1 MAVELRI
8 TKGPTRASGTTATVG
23 ATYVVTKY
31 MATKDV
37 LVVLDFS
44 KIEATL
50 RLFGLETN
58 TTSVQVFLE
67 TSMQEESDDSTEWIP
82 VLDFGVQTG
91 PVRTSSV
98 TAPPTP
104 SSPTL
109 LKYLRW
115 KVVLSSAS
123 TGQSV
128 GATFEILGVGRLG

>member
-1 MAVELRI
+1 MGVEFRI
-8 TKGPTRASGTTATVG
+8 TKGPTRVSGTTATVG
-23 ATYVVTKY
+23 MTYVVTKY
-31 MATKDV
+31 METKDV

-50 RLFGLETN
+50 YGLETN
-58 TTSVQVFLE
+58 TTGVQVSLE

-82 VLDFGVQTG
+82 VLDFAIQSG
-91 PVRTSSV
+91 PVRTSGV

-123 TGQSV
+123 TGQTV